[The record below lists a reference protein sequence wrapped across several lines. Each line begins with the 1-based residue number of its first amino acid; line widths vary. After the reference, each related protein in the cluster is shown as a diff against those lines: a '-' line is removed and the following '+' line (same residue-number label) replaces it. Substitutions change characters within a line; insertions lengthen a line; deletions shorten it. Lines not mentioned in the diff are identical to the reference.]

1 MRFVRNGI
9 GALLLVPLL
18 ATSGTVQAQSAKL
31 EEAAGLAGLAMFM
44 ESGAVGMILAVVD
57 GDDQIVVVNKIDF
70 GMYAG
75 LVEGANEPI
84 ASLAPQ

>member
-57 GDDQIVVVNKIDF
+57 GDDQIVAVNKIDF
-70 GMYAG
+70 GMFAG
-75 LVEGANEPI
+75 LTEGANHLI

>member
-18 ATSGTVQAQSAKL
+18 PTPGTVQAQSAKL
-31 EEAAGLAGLAMFM
+31 EEAAGLAGLAMFI

-57 GDDQIVVVNKIDF
+57 GDNQIVAVNKIDF
-70 GMYAG
+70 GMFAG
-75 LVEGANEPI
+75 LTEGANHLI
-84 ASLAPQ
+84 ASLAQ